1 MVVFTFLQNKST
13 IVKSKMQRK
22 DEKSTDE
29 KGRMMSCVK
38 KSKAREVAFH
48 TGPKMSNSS
57 GL

>member
-1 MVVFTFLQNKST
+1 M
-13 IVKSKMQRK
+13 KSKMQRK